1 MTGEQGDRRVR
12 RTKAMLRAALT
23 ELLKT
28 KPVNEIS
35 VTELT
40 RKADVNRGTF
50 YGHYKD
56 IFDMVEQ
63 LENEMFQE
71 FSALLQAYP
80 ADALKHGLRPI
91 LRDVFEFLCRYEDIS
106 AALLSRERDTRFL
119 EQLKGMVAERVSLEW
134 GRLYR
139 FDNPREQAFCLS
151 FLVGGVVG
159 IIQSWLEGER
169 KETPEE
175 LAALSEAMILR
186 GIEGL
191 NLPR

>member
-71 FSALLQAYP
+71 FNDLLHAYP

-91 LRDVFEFLCRYEDIS
+91 LRDVFEFLQRYGDVS
-106 AALLSRERDTRFL
+106 AALLAGDRDTRFL
-119 EQLKGMVAERVSLEW
+119 EQLKGIDGE
-134 GRLYR
+134 
-139 FDNPREQAFCLS
+139 DAF
-151 FLVGGVVG
+151 G
-159 IIQSWLEGER
+159 IDRIAFQQSGKLR
-169 KETPEE
+169 IILCRP
-175 LAALSEAMILR
+175 AADISGDGTAP
-186 GIEGL
+186 
-191 NLPR
+191 LPV